1 MTTPPT
7 MLAPAQGQGQ
17 LHAQLSDTERDA
29 LQQFAA
35 ANGLSIEDAATELA
49 SRALANRHLGR
60 RLAPAAVL
68 QFGAM
73 RRPQR
78 VVPRS
83 AA

>member
-1 MTTPPT
+1 M
-7 MLAPAQGQGQ
+7 GQGQ
-17 LHAQLSDTERDA
+17 LHARLSDSERGD

-35 ANGLSIEDAATELA
+35 ANGLSLEQAASEMV

-60 RLAPAAVL
+60 RLAPATVL

-73 RRPQR
+73 RRPGR
-78 VVPRS
+78 RAPP